1 MLLAIISD
9 AAEVMEQKYHSTR
22 TLPYFKSSSAN
33 YSTSL
38 SPSITLTQLSWLRH
52 MPPFMEYDSSLLNSQ
67 QTTSDH
73 YSQPDKYSPHPH
85 VLFV

>member
-33 YSTSL
+33 YSMSVSL
-38 SPSITLTQLSWLRH
+38 TTTITQLSWLRH
-52 MPPFMEYDSSLLNSQ
+52 LPFMEYDSSLLNSQ
-67 QTTSDH
+67 QTTTDH
-73 YSQPDKYSPHPH
+73 YTQPDKYIPHPH